1 MTKLNLTNITW
12 LIIAFCMITLT
23 SCILTVTTHEFE
35 MVPNMPIG
43 TDSQFYYVKYGVIGT
58 SSTSYTKY
66 GGGDVRNGL
75 VADAK
80 ANLRNQHLLGP
91 NQAYSNMSVDVLET
105 KAGVN
110 TSSGFST
117 NSMTIT
123 VVVEADIIEY
133 GTPPQ
138 KEYTTKA
145 KTAGSLEEIENA
157 SVITTDS
164 SNLNPESSV
173 IILPSSVNFKLND
186 RVIFT
191 DKEGVSYNATIIKL
205 PYDISLESYKIE
217 YINNNT
223 ITKKK
228 WVFGKELRIK

>member
-1 MTKLNLTNITW
+1 MRYLHALLLVVFTMCTLISCTATIT
-12 LIIAFCMITLT
+12 AH
-23 SCILTVTTHEFE
+23 SFE
-35 MVPNMPIG
+35 IVPNTPVG
-43 TDSQFYYVKYGVIGT
+43 TDGKFFYVKYGVIGT
-58 SSTSYTKY
+58 SSTHYNRN

-91 NQAYSNMSVDVLET
+91 NQSYSNMSVDVLET
-105 KAGVN
+105 KAGTI
-110 TSSGFST
+110 TSQGFRA
-117 NSMTIT
+117 NEMTIT

-186 RVIFT
+186 RVIYR
-191 DKEGVSYNATIIKL
+191 DKEGVSYNANIIKL
-205 PYDISLESYKIE
+205 PYDISLEQYKIE

-228 WVFGKELRIK
+228 WVFGKELSIK